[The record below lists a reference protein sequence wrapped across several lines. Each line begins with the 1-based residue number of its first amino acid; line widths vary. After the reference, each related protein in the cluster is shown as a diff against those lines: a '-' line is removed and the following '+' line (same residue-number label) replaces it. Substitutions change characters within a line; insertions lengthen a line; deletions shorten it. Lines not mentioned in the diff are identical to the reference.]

1 MLSKKN
7 AKGQL
12 QKQKFGSWMLTAFKV
27 LAKFKGLRGT
37 ALDVFGKTQE
47 RQMERALIVE
57 YRASIDTLLET
68 LNASNH
74 ALAVDVA
81 RVPELIKGFGHV
93 KERNVK
99 TARLQWAGLMKA
111 FSLSTPVET
120 SHQAAA

>member
-1 MLSKKN
+1 
-7 AKGQL
+7 
-12 QKQKFGSWMLTAFKV
+12 MLTAFKV

-37 ALDVFGKTQE
+37 ALDVFGKTEE
-47 RQMERALIVE
+47 RQMERALIVD
-57 YRASIDTLLET
+57 YKASIDTLLNT

-81 RVPELIKGFGHV
+81 RIPELIKGFGHV

-99 TARLQWAGLMKA
+99 TARLQWAGLMKD